1 MQNNTFST
9 LFVGQNLIK
18 LSAVDSTN
26 NFLKNLVSNS
36 EPLAEGT
43 VIMAEDQY
51 AGRGQQENIWHAEPG
66 KNLTFSVLLRPTFLP
81 LNKQFLLNMVVSI
94 AINKVLS
101 RYVTTGISIKWPN
114 DIYYKDKKL
123 GGILI
128 ENTLMGSAIKTAV
141 IGIGLNVN
149 QQLFADELRQKA
161 TSIAQILQEDVN
173 LDGLL
178 SEICAELESQYL
190 QLRAGHDTV
199 LKQTYVDKL
208 YKLNQPAAYRQN
220 GEVFEGTIIGVND
233 LGLLCLEIEGQM
245 AEYNF
250 KEIEFLTY
258 I

>member
-1 MQNNTFST
+1 
-9 LFVGQNLIK
+9 
-18 LSAVDSTN
+18 
-26 NFLKNLVSNS
+26 
-36 EPLAEGT
+36 
-43 VIMAEDQY
+43 
-51 AGRGQQENIWHAEPG
+51 
-66 KNLTFSVLLRPTFLP
+66 
-81 LNKQFLLNMVVSI
+81 MVVSI

-101 RYVTTGISIKWPN
+101 RYIAEGIRIKWPN
-114 DIYYKDKKL
+114 DVYYNDKKL

-128 ENTLMGSAIKTAV
+128 ENTLIGSAIKTAV

-220 GEVFEGTIIGVND
+220 GEVFEGTIRGVNE
-233 LGLLCLEIEGQM
+233 LGLLRLEREGQM